1 MSSIKTAVKLLKT
14 NRTGFY
20 ASILKKLNFLFPDK
34 LYLSLLYRL
43 EMGKWIDW
51 KNPKTFT
58 EKLQWLKVYDFKPE
72 YTTMVDKY
80 AVKDYVASV
89 IGEEYIIPTLGVWDR
104 VEDIDWDSLPDQFV
118 LKTTHGGGGGGVV
131 ICSDKSKFDRTAA
144 EKKLSASMRSNA
156 GKTLREK
163 PYLKVPRRII
173 AEKYMADSSRLI
185 EGDLLDYK
193 FYCFNGEPKLVMVA
207 DGRNSGNKRFG
218 YYDLGWNPVN
228 ITWGAPRPDVEFE
241 KPSNLDEMLKIAS
254 ELSKDIIHAR
264 IDLYNIK
271 EAVYFGEITFFDSS
285 GLTPIEPND
294 YDNYLGNLIKLP
306 KFVLGGGK
314 VLIANNMVAFEPFGR
329 DKNDLKDYKF
339 FCFGGKVKCF
349 KVDYGRF
356 VDHHANY
363 YSPQGKMLPF
373 GETAYKTDYNHNE
386 IMPGNLDKMI
396 SIAER
401 LSEGLKFVR
410 VDLYNINGKIY
421 FGELTFYPAGG
432 IGSFSPEE
440 GDSILG
446 SWMQSLS
453 IKRMKG

>member
-1 MSSIKTAVKLLKT
+1 
-14 NRTGFY
+14 
-20 ASILKKLNFLFPDK
+20 
-34 LYLSLLYRL
+34 
-43 EMGKWIDW
+43 
-51 KNPKTFT
+51 
-58 EKLQWLKVYDFKPE
+58 
-72 YTTMVDKY
+72 
-80 AVKDYVASV
+80 
-89 IGEEYIIPTLGVWDR
+89 
-104 VEDIDWDSLPDQFV
+104 
-118 LKTTHGGGGGGVV
+118 
-131 ICSDKSKFDRTAA
+131 
-144 EKKLSASMRSNA
+144 
-156 GKTLREK
+156 
-163 PYLKVPRRII
+163 
-173 AEKYMADSSRLI
+173 
-185 EGDLLDYK
+185 
-193 FYCFNGEPKLVMVA
+193 
-207 DGRNSGNKRFG
+207 
-218 YYDLGWNPVN
+218 
-228 ITWGAPRPDVEFE
+228 
-241 KPSNLDEMLKIAS
+241 
-254 ELSKDIIHAR
+254 
-264 IDLYNIK
+264 
-271 EAVYFGEITFFDSS
+271 
-285 GLTPIEPND
+285 
-294 YDNYLGNLIKLP
+294 
-306 KFVLGGGK
+306 
-314 VLIANNMVAFEPFGR
+314 MVAFEPFGR